1 MAGNDP
7 HGAITI
13 YFPDAETEA
22 RWKAQA
28 ERFGTS
34 VSKLLRV
41 MVEQAL
47 PVIEKLTPDDLVEEL
62 ASVAEGEDEAEGQ
75 SDGGGGAAGART
87 GNPAPEPPGP
97 KTKAASQGQGAARP
111 AKAGPTVILSKRGK
125 K

>member
-1 MAGNDP
+1 MGGDDP

-22 RWKAQA
+22 RWKKQA

-34 VSKLLRV
+34 VSRLLRV

-47 PVIEKLTPDDLVEEL
+47 PVIEKCSPEDLEEEL
-62 ASVAEGEDEAEGQ
+62 ASMAEGEDEGEEP
-75 SDGGGGAAGART
+75 DGEGGAKRAGRGDA
-87 GNPAPEPPGP
+87 AAEPPGQEAQ
-97 KTKAASQGQGAARP
+97 AAPQDESAARS
-111 AKAGPTVILSKRGK
+111 AKAGPTVVLSKRGK